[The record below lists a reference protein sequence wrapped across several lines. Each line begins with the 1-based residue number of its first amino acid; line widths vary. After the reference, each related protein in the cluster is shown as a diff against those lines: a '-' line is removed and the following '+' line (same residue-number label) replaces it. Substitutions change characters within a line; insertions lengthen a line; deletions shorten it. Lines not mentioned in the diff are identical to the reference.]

1 MTRVYLSL
9 GSNIGDRRDYLNR
22 AITALSKLPKTQLIE
37 VSSLYETPAWGLTDQ
52 DDFFNLCCE
61 LETQLKS
68 QELLGHCQ
76 RIEKELDRVR
86 NQHWGPRTLDIDIL
100 LFGEEVID
108 TEVLKIP
115 HPYMT
120 QRAFVLVPLLEL
132 DPDLRVKGEKLSE
145 KLLQLD
151 TSHIVKV

>member
-1 MTRVYLSL
+1 M
-9 GSNIGDRRDYLNR
+9 
-22 AITALSKLPKTQLIE
+22 
-37 VSSLYETPAWGLTDQ
+37 
-52 DDFFNLCCE
+52 
-61 LETQLKS
+61 
-68 QELLGHCQ
+68 
-76 RIEKELDRVR
+76 
-86 NQHWGPRTLDIDIL
+86 DIDIL